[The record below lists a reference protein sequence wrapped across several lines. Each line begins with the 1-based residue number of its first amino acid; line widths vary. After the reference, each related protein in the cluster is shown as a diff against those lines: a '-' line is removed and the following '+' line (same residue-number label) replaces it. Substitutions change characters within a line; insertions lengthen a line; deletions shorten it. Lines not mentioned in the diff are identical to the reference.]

1 MMNKT
6 CNMLKHTGQWLSLAS
21 VSFVP
26 AYPTSIRGN
35 NDSQEHGPG
44 TR

>member
-6 CNMLKHTGQWLSLAS
+6 CKSLKHTGKWLTLAS

-26 AYPTSIRGN
+26 AYPTSIRGS
-35 NDSQEHGPG
+35 NDNQERGPG

>member
-6 CNMLKHTGQWLSLAS
+6 CKSLKHMGQWQSIAT
-21 VSFVP
+21 VSFAPV
-26 AYPTSIRGN
+26 YPTSIRGN
-35 NDSQEHGPG
+35 DTLEYSPG

>member
-6 CNMLKHTGQWLSLAS
+6 CKTLKHMGQWQSLAS
-21 VSFVP
+21 VSFVS

-35 NDSQEHGPG
+35 NDSKEHGPG

>member
-1 MMNKT
+1 MNKT
-6 CNMLKHTGQWLSLAS
+6 CNLLKHNGQWSTIAN
-21 VSFVP
+21 VSFAP
-26 AYPTSIRGN
+26 AYPTSIRGM

>member
-1 MMNKT
+1 MNKT
-6 CNMLKHTGQWLSLAS
+6 CKTLKHMGQWQSLAR
-21 VSFVP
+21 VSFAPV
-26 AYPTSIRGN
+26 YPTSIRGN

>member
-6 CNMLKHTGQWLSLAS
+6 CNPLKHTGQWQTIAS

-26 AYPTSIRGN
+26 AYPTSIRGY

>member
-6 CNMLKHTGQWLSLAS
+6 CKSLKHMGQWQTIAS

-26 AYPTSIRGN
+26 AYPTSIRGS
-35 NDSQEHGPG
+35 NDNQERGPG

>member
-1 MMNKT
+1 MNKT
-6 CNMLKHTGQWLSLAS
+6 CNTLKHTGLWQSMAK

>member
-1 MMNKT
+1 M
-6 CNMLKHTGQWLSLAS
+6 GQWQSLAS

-35 NDSQEHGPG
+35 NDSKEHDPG

>member
-6 CNMLKHTGQWLSLAS
+6 CKTLKHMGQWLSLAS
-21 VSFVP
+21 VSFTP
-26 AYPTSIRGN
+26 AYPTSIRGS
-35 NDSQEHGPG
+35 NDNQERGPG